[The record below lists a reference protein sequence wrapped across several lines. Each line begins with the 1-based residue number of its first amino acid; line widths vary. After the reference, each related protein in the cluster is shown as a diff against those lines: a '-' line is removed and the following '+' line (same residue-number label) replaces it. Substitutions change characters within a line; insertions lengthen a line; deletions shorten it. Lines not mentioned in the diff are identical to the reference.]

1 VKSLKIDVNDNDIN
15 ELMKVFKTDSE
26 SEAVKMAINKAI
38 KKQLYGQIL
47 ALNGNVKWEG
57 NLDEM
62 REQRI

>member
-1 VKSLKIDVNDNDIN
+1 MKELKVNINDDDIF
-15 ELMKVFKTDSE
+15 ELKRLFRTDDDG
-26 SEAVKMAINKAI
+26 EAVKMAINEI
-38 KKQLYGQIL
+38 LKKQAYERIL